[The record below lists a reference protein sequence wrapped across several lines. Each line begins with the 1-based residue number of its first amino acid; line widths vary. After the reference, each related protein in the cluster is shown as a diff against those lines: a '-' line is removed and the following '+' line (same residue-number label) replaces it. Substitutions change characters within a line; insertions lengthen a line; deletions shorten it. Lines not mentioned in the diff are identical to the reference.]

1 MTTSC
6 LKPTARANLTGRVT
20 LVTGASR
27 GIGYA
32 AALALAQAGS
42 HVIALARTQ
51 GGLEDLD
58 DAIRKIG
65 GEATLV
71 PMDLKQPD
79 GIDQLGAIIHERFGR
94 LDGLLSGAAVLGEI
108 APSPHVEL
116 KTWDSVMA
124 VNLTANYRLIRSL
137 DPLLRASPSGRC
149 VFITSSAAETRKA
162 YWSAYAASK
171 AGMEA
176 LVQSYAREVETT
188 PLKINLVDPGR
199 TRTQMRAKAMP
210 GENPSTLPQP
220 SALAPMFVDLLS
232 PQCRRH
238 NEIVNFR
245 AEYFTKV

>member
-1 MTTSC
+1 MASPD
-6 LKPTARANLTGRVT
+6 LKGRVT

-32 AALALAQAGS
+32 AALALAKAGS

-58 DAIRKIG
+58 DAIRAAG

-79 GIDQLGAIIHERFGR
+79 GLDQLGSIINDRFGK
-94 LDGLLSGAAVLGEI
+94 LDGLLSNAAVLGEI
-108 APSPHVEL
+108 APAPHVSL
-116 KTWDSVMA
+116 KMWESVMT

-137 DPLLRASPSGRC
+137 DPLLRASDAGRA
-149 VFITSSAAETRKA
+149 VFVTSSVAASRKA

-176 LVQSYAREVETT
+176 LVQSYANEVEPTN
-188 PLKINLVDPGR
+188 LKITLVDPGR

-210 GENPSTLPQP
+210 GEDPSTLPAP
-220 SALAPMFVDLLS
+220 AELAPMFVDLLS
-232 PQCRRH
+232 PQSSRH
-238 NEIVNFR
+238 NEIISWR
-245 AEYFTKV
+245 SEYADLT

>member
-1 MTTSC
+1 MSRD
-6 LKPTARANLTGRVT
+6 LKTPDLSGRVT

-32 AALALAQAGS
+32 AALALAKAGS

-58 DAIRKIG
+58 DAIRAAG

-71 PMDLKQPD
+71 PMDLKNPD
-79 GIDQLGAIIHERFGR
+79 GIDALGGIIHERFGR
-94 LDGLLSGAAVLGEI
+94 LDGLLSGAAILGEI
-108 APSPHVEL
+108 APAPHVEL

-137 DPLLRASPSGRC
+137 DPLLRASPSGRA
-149 VFITSSAAETRKA
+149 VFVTSSVAASRKA

-176 LVQSYAREVETT
+176 LVQSYAAELETT
-188 PLKINLVDPGR
+188 ALKVNLVDPGR

-210 GENPSTLPQP
+210 GEDPSTLPAP
-220 SALAPMFVDLLS
+220 AELAPMFTHLLS
-232 PQCRRH
+232 EDNQRH

-245 AEYFTKV
+245 SEFYPS